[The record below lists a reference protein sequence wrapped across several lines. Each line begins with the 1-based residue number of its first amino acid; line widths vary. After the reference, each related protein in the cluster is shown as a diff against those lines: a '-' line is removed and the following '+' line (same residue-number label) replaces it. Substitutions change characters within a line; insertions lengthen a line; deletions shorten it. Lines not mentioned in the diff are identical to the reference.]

1 MRRAF
6 LSLPAALTGVVLLG
20 ACGPLEAGAPGAG
33 RAQRQ
38 GPACRDAVAPSGA
51 PVSSASPASPAES
64 TGAEGDGVR
73 AVVVDGCPAF
83 EVTNEAA
90 RSFTYTVT
98 YQVLTTGGVA
108 RAGTERTVATVG
120 PGRTVRRTV
129 DPGASATGADGGA
142 RLKIVK
148 VRSVPAAEAPA
159 ETGPCPSSGVRVYAD
174 DGDAAMGLRVVG
186 LHLANCGTRAYRLD
200 GYPSVRLL
208 DERHT
213 AVAGVRVLHGG
224 ASIATGTGADALPRP
239 SVLEPGESARA
250 TLVWRNTTGL
260 GSEPVDAPY
269 VRVVAKPG
277 APAVTVTPELDLG
290 TTGKLGVGAW
300 QKDEASR
307 APR

>member
-6 LSLPAALTGVVLLG
+6 LPLAAALTGVLLLG
-20 ACGPLEAGAPGAG
+20 ACGPLETGAPGSGPA
-33 RAQRQ
+33 RRQ
-38 GPACRDAVAPSGA
+38 GSACRDADAPSGA
-51 PVSSASPASPAES
+51 PASPASPGES
-64 TGAEGDGVR
+64 TGADGDGVR

-90 RSFTYTVT
+90 QSFTYTIT

-108 RAGTERTVATVG
+108 RAGTEKAVATVG
-120 PGRTVRRTV
+120 PGGTVRRTV
-129 DPGASATGADGGA
+129 DPGASATGTDGGA

-159 ETGPCPSSGVRVYAD
+159 GTGPCPTPGVRVYAD

-200 GYPSVRLL
+200 GYPAVRLL

-213 AVAGVRVLHGG
+213 AVTGVRILHGG
-224 ASIATGTGADALPRP
+224 ASIATGTGADAAPRP
-239 SVLEPGESARA
+239 LVLEPGESARA
-250 TLVWRNTTGL
+250 ALVWRNTTGL
-260 GSEPVDAPY
+260 GSEPVHAPY

-277 APAVTVTPELDLG
+277 AAAVTVTPELDLG

-307 APR
+307 AAR